1 MNTRLT
7 SVLCP
12 LITLVLLLTAWVLY
26 LKLFEVPD
34 YILPHPVDVLETIH
48 SAYGSGIIYP
58 HLLFTVKSTVMG
70 YLMGCGA
77 ALVMGG
83 LVAESRIF
91 EKFVY
96 PYVILLQSMPKVALA
111 PLIIVWFGFGIES
124 KIAMVV
130 LICFFPVFI
139 NTVVGIRQAD
149 PDMIDVFRACNAS
162 RARIFFH
169 IKVPSAGT
177 SIFAGLQIAVVLG
190 LIGAVVAEFVAAK
203 QGLGTMLQS
212 AAVDLDTALMLT
224 GVFTLAIIG
233 LCGNLFIRFL
243 HRRMIFWEAQ
253 AQTPRTTDL
262 EAS

>member
-1 MNTRLT
+1 MKNKLIAI
-7 SVLCP
+7 VCP
-12 LITLVLLLTAWVLY
+12 LITFVLLLAIWVLY
-26 LKLFEVPD
+26 LKIFDVPD
-34 YILPHPVDVLETIH
+34 YILPHPLEVLETAIA
-48 SAYGSGIIYP
+48 AYSSGMIYP
-58 HLLFTVKSTVMG
+58 HLLFTVKSMVLG
-70 YLMGCGA
+70 YLMGCSA

-83 LVAESRIF
+83 LVAESRLF

-139 NTVVGIRQAD
+139 NTVVGIRRAD
-149 PDMIDVFRACNAS
+149 RDLIDVFRACNAS
-162 RARIFFH
+162 RMRIFFH
-169 IKVPSAGT
+169 IKVPAAGS

-190 LIGAVVAEFVAAK
+190 LIGAVVAEFIAAK

-224 GVFTLAIIG
+224 AVFTLAVIG
-233 LCGNLFIRFL
+233 LCGNLIIQFL
-243 HRRMIFWEAQ
+243 HRRLIFWEAQ
-253 AQTPRTTDL
+253 TEPSRTTDL